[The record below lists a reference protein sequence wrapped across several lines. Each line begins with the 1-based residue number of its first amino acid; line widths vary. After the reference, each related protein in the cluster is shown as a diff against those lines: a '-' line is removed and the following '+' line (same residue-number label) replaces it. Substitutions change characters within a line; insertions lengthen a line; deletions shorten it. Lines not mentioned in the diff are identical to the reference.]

1 MLDTLLH
8 QDLLKMRKEYYG
20 FTLVIKCTITH
31 NCSIQESQK
40 NDSNAKKNHPIFAAI
55 KNQTPVK
62 SNFAFDMLWSSL
74 AVEVLACTL
83 ITKFLI
89 FCSSNM
95 LLVHWATY
103 MICHIVSNPVSNTKI
118 GETHYK
124 MYNKLPYRTQNWNF
138 SFQLSWNLLQYIPSF
153 LQIPHFFVAIL
164 VKFDVW

>member
-8 QDLLKMRKEYYG
+8 QDLLKTRKGYYG

-40 NDSNAKKNHPIFAAI
+40 NDSNAKKNYPIFAAI

-118 GETHYK
+118 GETDTTK
-124 MYNKLPYRTQNWNF
+124 CIINCPTGLKTEISLSNF
-138 SFQLSWNLLQYIPSF
+138 LEICFNIF
-153 LQIPHFFVAIL
+153 LHFCRFLIFL
-164 VKFDVW
+164 